1 MPKLVFARLADETHR
16 MPHPIRP
23 ATDFPAEG
31 QTIDRE
37 DPVWMQLVNDGSL
50 IVDEDNKANAGPAP
64 AKRKEKI

>member
-1 MPKLVFARLADETHR
+1 MANLVHARLADATHR
-16 MPHPIRP
+16 LPHPFRP

-50 IVDEDNKANAGPAP
+50 IVNEIEAP
-64 AKRKEKI
+64 AVPAAGKRKEKN